1 MKRVL
6 TALMIVAIATPAFAA
21 ENPGVRVFLDATNP
35 PSGVA
40 EVHPE
45 MQEIFDVFIVLDCF
59 GPSGGTRG
67 VGVLFDRTF
76 VGALLG
82 DTNLLP
88 GGINLGDAEDP
99 VGGLAIVAGPDCAY
113 PDVNGHVVACAV
125 SYMYLGAPGTIT
137 VLPNPVSAREV
148 LDCGNVPDHFC
159 VAGNFGVSM
168 PPPDPEPGCDC
179 EPASPVEDATWGAIK
194 GLYR

>member
-6 TALMIVAIATPAFAA
+6 TALMILAIAAPAFAL
-21 ENPGVRVFLDATNP
+21 ENPDVRLFLDATNP

-59 GPSGGTRG
+59 GENGGTRG

-76 VGALLG
+76 VGVLLG

-99 VGGLAIVAGPDCAY
+99 VGGLAIVAGAECGY
-113 PDVNGHVVACAV
+113 PDVNGVVVMASV

-137 VLPNPVSAREV
+137 VVPNPVSGREV
-148 LDCGNVPDHFC
+148 LDCGNVPDYFC

-168 PPPDPEPGCDC
+168 PPPDPEPDCDC
-179 EPASPVEDATWGAIK
+179 EPPNPVEDATWGSIK